1 MFFLSDLGNWSVK
14 KMKAVN
20 VKKTLLFEC
29 GTNVDNKNRWLPH
42 EFRVFREQSSF
53 LAKVSKS

>member
-1 MFFLSDLGNWSVK
+1 
-14 KMKAVN
+14 MKAVS

-53 LAKVSKS
+53 LAEVSKS